1 MRLGQ
6 TREERLRDHRV
17 PGDLIPTHYEL
28 EFRPELN
35 NQSGR
40 NFVSDNVVEVKI
52 IVFLFCGFK
61 VLSFL

>member
-1 MRLGQ
+1 MILGQ

-40 NFVSDNVVEVKI
+40 GFVSDNVVEVKKNSFFY
-52 IVFLFCGFK
+52 FL
-61 VLSFL
+61 VSFNLY